1 MMQQKVTWDY
11 EFLRG
16 IWPCQVPGRWWLS
29 LDEIW
34 KMRRSSFGECFLQR
48 GKSMCKGLVTI
59 KNITDSR
66 IWKQAN
72 MTGVKRWR
80 ERAKQIVLESV
91 SDFRESSGSLLSS
104 VLCLG
109 VQLSSEQSKI
119 TKLQIARRSASSF
132 KTISGH
138 YKEWFGREK
147 KDIEERPAKR
157 LLWRSW
163 REAVGSDIRW
173 YWCKQVEPDGAKS
186 WDSAR
191 GCTTSE
197 SELRSCQVV
206 GLDGWGDGQIQEWAR
221 FSRKTMHSISDMW
234 NLRLLVY
241 QDLSG
246 FLFPEM
252 VSFPQFLMWHSSSFM
267 EAQLRC
273 YYLPFPPI
281 RQYSSFLLY
290 YLYPGNCKSQFTSL
304 YPLLSC

>member
-1 MMQQKVTWDY
+1 
-11 EFLRG
+11 
-16 IWPCQVPGRWWLS
+16 
-29 LDEIW
+29 
-34 KMRRSSFGECFLQR
+34 MRRSSFGECFLQR

-147 KDIEERPAKR
+147 KDVEERPAKR

-173 YWCKQVEPDGAKS
+173 YWCKRVEPDGAKS

-191 GCTTSE
+191 GCTTSK
-197 SELRSCQVV
+197 SELRSCQGWMDGEMGKTKNGSGLV
-206 GLDGWGDGQIQEWAR
+206 GKPCIQFQTCGIWGSWSTKIFQA
-221 FSRKTMHSISDMW
+221 FS
-234 NLRLLVY
+234 
-241 QDLSG
+241 
-246 FLFPEM
+246 FLKWF
-252 VSFPQFLMWHSSSFM
+252 
-267 EAQLRC
+267 
-273 YYLPFPPI
+273 PFPSFWCDTPVHSWKP
-281 RQYSSFLLY
+281 SSGVTISLSLPSGSIHHFF
-290 YLYPGNCKSQFTSL
+290 CITSI
-304 YPLLSC
+304 